1 MFFNQ
6 FRAYRITS
14 PEFKIGA
21 AALEEALKT
30 KPARKPE
37 SQELTATGFLPP
49 FGNDKNG
56 PLVVAADGYLLVC
69 MRTNERILPGSVVRD
84 ELKDKVDEIEASQ
97 SRKVYKKERDQLKDE
112 IIQALLP
119 HTHIRRRSVFAAIAP
134 ADGLI
139 FVDKASSA
147 AAENILSTLREC
159 LGSLPVRPVSTKIAP
174 SATLTDWVKTGQ
186 AAEDFFLLSDARLED
201 TSEDGG
207 SISAKNQDL
216 TSETITAH
224 IATGMLVRE
233 LNLAYQDKCS
243 FVLDDTLSVK
253 RLRFEDLLQDQAIQ
267 DGGDDAAGQ
276 FSASLVL
283 MMKTL
288 LQVVPALLTA
298 LGGEEV
304 PEGI

>member
-14 PEFKIGA
+14 SDFMIDA
-21 AALEEALKT
+21 VALEEAIKK

-37 SQELTATGFLPP
+37 SQELTAVGFLPP
-49 FGNDKNG
+49 FGNDKDG

-69 MRTNERILPGSVVRD
+69 LRTNERILPGSVVRD
-84 ELKDKVDEIEASQ
+84 ELKDKVDEIETSQ

-112 IIQALLP
+112 IVQSLLP
-119 HTHIRRRSVFAAIAP
+119 HAYIRRRSVYAAIAP
-134 ADGLI
+134 AEGLI
-139 FVDKASSA
+139 FVNKASASA
-147 AAENILSTLREC
+147 AESILSTLREC
-159 LGSLPVRPVSTKIAP
+159 VGSLPVRPVSTKISP

-186 AAEDFFLLSDARLED
+186 AAEDFFLLSDARFED
-201 TSEDGG
+201 ASEEGG
-207 SISAKNQDL
+207 SINAKNQDL

-224 IATGMLVRE
+224 IASGMLVRE
-233 LNLAYQDKCS
+233 LNLAYQGKCS
-243 FVLDDTLSVK
+243 FVLDDNLTVK
-253 RLRFEDLLQDQAIQ
+253 RLRFEDLLQDQAVQ

-288 LQVVPALLTA
+288 LQMVPALLTA
-298 LGGEEV
+298 LGGEEM
-304 PEGI
+304 PQGL